1 MLGSIVAA
9 GFYKFI
15 KILEYE
21 TANPD
26 QDMDHAA
33 KVQRKKRLLMEAG
46 INEVDAYKV
55 AEELQV
61 EAVEGK
67 GEKVD
72 LGNGGPDASVLA
84 NGQGRSRSDVDKEG
98 MYGTGFRQS
107 SSTDKTAAA
116 PERPGVAPTQATDGQ
131 VGRYS
136 YLGKAGRQLPST
148 GSGNGV
154 RTDSPAI
161 ASPDAVFVSH
171 DAPNEGLG
179 DLWAGSAQGQMPR
192 NRFARTASSGV

>member
-1 MLGSIVAA
+1 MLGSVVAA

-148 GSGNGV
+148 GSGNGA